1 MSKPNAMKVRRI
13 SDEDSA
19 VSSGAVDNSNARF
32 GPYFAYTFDRDIDN
46 NDEVF
51 YDAHSDSSSIESAQQ
66 MEAAMA
72 QTLKD
77 LHSFKL
83 FTGEDGFTNPT
94 YNADY
99 DDLRNEPD
107 PNECYECQD
116 KPDIIAAAGI
126 KVYVKDVDDENL
138 AKEHL
143 GKNIATWHCNWLM
156 TWPTMYEVLIAMMMS
171 GGFFFSFF
179 SREFA
184 NTGGPAAWFPIL
196 EPLLLKIPVF
206 ERVISGLK
214 RCCTIVN
221 GWLGANYSGN
231 HPKHQDRFSGNA
243 THRMLF
249 KLGRYNDK
257 MMWFTDNV
265 TGAEFGLLLPHG
277 SVIMMNM
284 TGGGV
289 IGNLEHCAKNAEHT
303 WLIGLDILL
312 TASSE

>member
-143 GKNIATWHCNWLM
+143 GKNIATWHCNWL
-156 TWPTMYEVLIAMMMS
+156 
-171 GGFFFSFF
+171 
-179 SREFA
+179 
-184 NTGGPAAWFPIL
+184 
-196 EPLLLKIPVF
+196 
-206 ERVISGLK
+206 
-214 RCCTIVN
+214 
-221 GWLGANYSGN
+221 
-231 HPKHQDRFSGNA
+231 
-243 THRMLF
+243 
-249 KLGRYNDK
+249 
-257 MMWFTDNV
+257 
-265 TGAEFGLLLPHG
+265 
-277 SVIMMNM
+277 
-284 TGGGV
+284 
-289 IGNLEHCAKNAEHT
+289 
-303 WLIGLDILL
+303 
-312 TASSE
+312 